1 MKERVYQKPTTKVY
15 HIQVTKIMA
24 GSQQGGG
31 GTGGGGTSGARKFG
45 SPWDD
50 EEE

>member
-31 GTGGGGTSGARKFG
+31 GTSGARKFG